1 MKSITIHGL
10 EPQLEKGLRKKAE
23 EMGLSLSKTIKLLL
37 RDAMGLQKNE
47 KSRKDEFMDLSGVWS
62 KEDEQ
67 EFLKNISDCQVID
80 ERDWK

>member
-1 MKSITIHGL
+1 MKSITIHGM

-23 EMGLSLSKTIKLLL
+23 EMGFSLSKTIKLLL
-37 RDAMGLQKNE
+37 KDALGLNKNE
-47 KSRKDEFMDLSGVWS
+47 KSRKNEFMELSGIWS

-67 EFLKNISDCQVID
+67 EFLKNISDFQVID